1 MCHLADHEE
10 SLADQCWSMDHTLT
24 NTDLE
29 PSALSRMLASGPDA
43 ASRVTG
49 LF

>member
-10 SLADQCWSMDHTLT
+10 SLADQWWSPDHTLT

-29 PSALSRMLASGPDA
+29 PSAGECVFEHDVSNRS
-43 ASRVTG
+43 
-49 LF
+49 